1 METIYIYIY
10 RELGIEVDSDRPS
23 ASIECRSHRSAFPIF
38 LNTGSSIVFRPPF
51 NRQICYAAESL
62 ASTQSSPRYRTT
74 RRRVTRSKERK
85 RKKAIVFHRNRT
97 TDIIVADYSF
107 DRLETN
113 WDTLEAGRGGSGRIV
128 RGIPSRRFA
137 RLGMFDKTDNK
148 GKDRS
153 ADGFSSNWAAV

>member
-1 METIYIYIY
+1 M
-10 RELGIEVDSDRPS
+10 GIEVDSDRPS

-51 NRQICYAAESL
+51 NRQICYAAESKH
-62 ASTQSSPRYRTT
+62 AIFCACPRYRTKA

-113 WDTLEAGRGGSGRIV
+113 WDTLEAGRRGSGRIV

-148 GKDRS
+148 GGDRS

>member
-1 METIYIYIY
+1 M
-10 RELGIEVDSDRPS
+10 GIEVDSDRPS

-85 RKKAIVFHRNRT
+85 KLSSSIATEQRT
-97 TDIIVADYSF
+97 SSWRI
-107 DRLETN
+107 
-113 WDTLEAGRGGSGRIV
+113 TLSIGSKLIGIRWKLGGGSGRIV